1 MKYAYIQHAHL
12 QPNEDQEEFLEI
24 VLQADGLQQTNWQK
38 HEPLW
43 YLPHSWILYQP
54 SDIE

>member
-43 YLPHSWILYQP
+43 YPPHSWILYQP